1 MQGALARGTE
11 ESSLPR
17 RTVSPLI
24 RANARR
30 LRRSMTGAE
39 ARLWAALRGHR
50 FAGTS
55 FRRQTPIGPYI
66 ADFCC
71 PEVRLVIEVD
81 GGQHGDDGGIARD
94 LHRDAWLA
102 DAGFR
107 VIRFW
112 NHEVL
117 AETDTVLDVIWFAL
131 DAVGAIRGEAEPP
144 LPGPP
149 PRGGRGRQRRG
160 PAPMTVADPV
170 ATHLPGP
177 VNSTSTDDAAASVP
191 SPLEGK
197 GPGGGAAASPPS
209 AAAPSRVTLSSA
221 SKTGRH
227 P

>member
-1 MQGALARGTE
+1 MRRALARGTE

-39 ARLWAALRGHR
+39 ARLWAALRSHR

-71 PEVRLVIEVD
+71 PEARLVIEVD
-81 GGQHGDDGGIARD
+81 GGQHGEDAGIAHDVR
-94 LHRDAWLA
+94 RDAWLSE
-102 DAGFR
+102 AGYR
-107 VIRFW
+107 ALRFW
-112 NHEVL
+112 NHDVL
-117 AETDTVLDVIWFAL
+117 AATDAVLDVIWFAL
-131 DAVGAIRGEAEPP
+131 RDAGAIPGEAQPP
-144 LPGPP
+144 LPVPP
-149 PRGGRGRQRRG
+149 PRGGRGRQRRS
-160 PAPMTVADPV
+160 PAPNI
-170 ATHLPGP
+170 ATTLVESPLPGS
-177 VNSTSTDDAAASVP
+177 VRSRSTDDDSNCVP
-191 SPLEGK
+191 SPPEGE
-197 GPGGGAAASPPS
+197 GQGGGAAASPHS
-209 AAAPSRVTLSSA
+209 AADTTRTNLSSV